1 MSMSKGKKLRLKMLV
16 LAAGLAGAIS
26 VSANTT
32 ITTFHDFNLDGLFAW
47 SDAIVVSTS
56 TNYSITDTNYGSG
69 YKAIN
74 PHIDATGETNIEL
87 IVTLDG
93 AGGPT
98 DPVSGPIVSLV
109 DNDGTFYNWAW
120 YGQTKGRHILNAPLN
135 PPTSISGSGSVA
147 GLDLSNLAFFHLQ
160 DDPGAYH
167 GGYTITFESL
177 RLTGAPG
184 PTITAS
190 SYDSSSGQF
199 TLTWTSRLNR
209 LYTVQQT
216 PNLSTAFAPLVTDI
230 PSDGASTTA
239 SVTVPAG
246 NAGYLRIQEQ

>member
-1 MSMSKGKKLRLKMLV
+1 MRKTKNLWSRVLF
-16 LAAGLAGAIS
+16 LAAGIAGTTSLMAD
-26 VSANTT
+26 TT

-47 SDAIVVSTS
+47 ADAVVVSTS
-56 TNYSITDTNYGSG
+56 TNYSINDTNYGSG

-93 AGGPT
+93 VGGPT

-120 YGQTKGRHILNAPLN
+120 YGQTKGRHVLTAPLS
-135 PPTSISGSGSVA
+135 PPTFTSGSGSVP

-160 DDPGAYH
+160 DDPGSYH

-184 PTITAS
+184 PAITAF
-190 SYDSSSGQF
+190 SYDRGAGQF

-209 LYTVQQT
+209 LYNVQYA
-216 PNLSTAFAPLVTDI
+216 PNLTTAFTTLMPDI
-230 PSDGASTTA
+230 PSDGAATTTT
-239 SVTVPAG
+239 VTVPAG

>member
-1 MSMSKGKKLRLKMLV
+1 MRQAKNLWLSVMF
-16 LAAGLAGAIS
+16 LAAGFAGASS
-26 VSANTT
+26 VMADTT
-32 ITTFHDFNLDGLFAW
+32 ITSFHDFNLDGLFAW
-47 SDAIVVSTS
+47 SDAYVVSTP

-74 PHIDATGETNIEL
+74 PHIDATGETNVEL
-87 IVTLDG
+87 TVTLDG
-93 AGGPT
+93 DAGPT

-120 YGQTKGRHILNAPLN
+120 YGQTKGRHVLTAPLNAPSY
-135 PPTSISGSGSVA
+135 TSGNGSVA

-167 GGYTITFESL
+167 GGYTITFENF

-184 PTITAS
+184 PSITAF
-190 SYDSSSGQF
+190 SYDRGSGQF

-209 LYTVQQT
+209 MYTVQHT
-216 PNLSTAFAPLVTDI
+216 PNLSTTFTPLMTDI
-230 PSDGASTTA
+230 PTDGTTTTTT
-239 SVTVPAG
+239 VTVPAG